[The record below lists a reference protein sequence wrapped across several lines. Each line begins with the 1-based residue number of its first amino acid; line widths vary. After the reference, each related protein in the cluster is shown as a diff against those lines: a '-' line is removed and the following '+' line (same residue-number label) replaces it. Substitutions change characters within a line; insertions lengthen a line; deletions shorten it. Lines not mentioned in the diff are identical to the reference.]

1 MIEICIYNKINFC
14 KHNIYEHKI
23 IIIIIFFY
31 VRFLEIELEL
41 LALTIHERAWRFSM
55 LRRLLLNQRI
65 VFSRRGYCFPLN
77 LQLFSGW

>member
-1 MIEICIYNKINFC
+1 MC
-14 KHNIYEHKI
+14 
-23 IIIIIFFY
+23 
-31 VRFLEIELEL
+31 RFLEIELEL

-77 LQLFSGW
+77 LRLVNFTLFFFICIFWGWTGALSSQRLLLVC